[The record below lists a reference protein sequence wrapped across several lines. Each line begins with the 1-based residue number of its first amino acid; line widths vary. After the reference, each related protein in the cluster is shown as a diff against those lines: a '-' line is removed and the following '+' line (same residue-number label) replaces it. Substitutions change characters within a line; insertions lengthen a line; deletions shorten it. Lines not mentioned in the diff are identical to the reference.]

1 MTCYI
6 DNRAYIVVFVIFYH
20 IFAVANQHNSQPKK

>member
-6 DNRAYIVVFVIFYH
+6 DNRAYIVVFVIFCH
-20 IFAVANQHNSQPKK
+20 IFAVASHDNSQPKK